1 MSQYMNSALAQISKN
16 HHNYVMMIII
26 RGLFF
31 FLTKKNLQPEYL
43 PFNLPDA
50 FSILFVSAL
59 CS

>member
-1 MSQYMNSALAQISKN
+1 MKSALAQISKN

-31 FLTKKNLQPEYL
+31 KQKYLQPEYL

-50 FSILFVSAL
+50 FFILFVSAL